1 MIAGVQPEASV
12 QSVPYWRLS
21 SFYFYYFGL
30 LGALLPFLGLY
41 LQEQGFSLSEIGQLS
56 ATIVGTKLLAPN
68 IWGWLA
74 DYTGRRIQIIRL
86 GSVLSLM
93 IFAGIFLHPGFWGM
107 ALVLCGFSFFWNAVM
122 PQFEVV
128 TLRHLD
134 RQTDQYSRIRLWGSV
149 GFVAAVV
156 GLGWYFEHES
166 IARLPI
172 ILFILLA
179 LIAVSSFAIS
189 SPVTAAASKGSLAV
203 FIAQLKSPQ
212 VILFFSICLL
222 LQISHGP
229 YYTFFSIFLQDH
241 GYSKT
246 AIGWLWALG
255 VVAEIGVFLVAHRLF
270 SWFDVRTLAVSCLL
284 IGALRWWLTGA
295 YPQSLAFIL
304 LAQLGHAATFGVF
317 HAIAIHL
324 IHRYFNAQASGQ
336 GQAMYSSFSFGL
348 GGALGAY
355 FSGMIVENWGGSMAY
370 FMAAGI
376 ALVAGLLALGLTSP
390 RQGGGKSETLT

>member
-1 MIAGVQPEASV
+1 M
-12 QSVPYWRLS
+12 
-21 SFYFYYFGL
+21 
-30 LGALLPFLGLY
+30 
-41 LQEQGFSLSEIGQLS
+41 
-56 ATIVGTKLLAPN
+56 
-68 IWGWLA
+68 
-74 DYTGRRIQIIRL
+74 
-86 GSVLSLM
+86 
-93 IFAGIFLHPGFWGM
+93 
-107 ALVLCGFSFFWNAVM
+107 
-122 PQFEVV
+122 
-128 TLRHLD
+128 
-134 RQTDQYSRIRLWGSV
+134 
-149 GFVAAVV
+149 
-156 GLGWYFEHES
+156 
-166 IARLPI
+166 
-172 ILFILLA
+172 
-179 LIAVSSFAIS
+179 
-189 SPVTAAASKGSLAV
+189 
-203 FIAQLKSPQ
+203 
-212 VILFFSICLL
+212 FFSICLL

-390 RQGGGKSETLT
+390 RQRP